1 MEAVAGRD
9 RSIQAARPSYRW
21 YDAAVAA
28 IIADE
33 AETVQAPPRR
43 GGEGG
48 STPSVGTM
56 GACRSKATN
65 QLLPGRLCGFESR
78 RALQIGQRRTPD
90 QSDTRAPAGNGGA
103 SRMVIVQR

>member
-9 RSIQAARPSYRW
+9 HPIQAARPSYRW

-56 GACRSKATN
+56 GACRSKATSRF
-65 QLLPGRLCGFESR
+65 LPGQFMRVRVPSR
-78 RALQIGQRRTPD
+78 SPNRAEVDARPK
-90 QSDTRAPAGNGGA
+90 
-103 SRMVIVQR
+103 